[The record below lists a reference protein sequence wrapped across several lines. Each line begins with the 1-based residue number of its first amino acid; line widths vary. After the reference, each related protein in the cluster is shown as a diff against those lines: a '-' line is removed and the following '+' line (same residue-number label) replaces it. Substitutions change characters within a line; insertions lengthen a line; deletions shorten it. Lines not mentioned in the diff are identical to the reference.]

1 VHQQAVEDYHDTMP
15 PAVTQGEPLAAG
27 TMLTIG
33 ELARRTGVNV
43 ATLRMWEERHGFPV
57 SVRLPSGHRRYG
69 DDTVDKVLRVQR
81 RRGAGV
87 RLDAAVAEVASD
99 SAAPSSIFAEL
110 RRRRPD
116 LVPRILTKRTL
127 LALTRALEDECI
139 ARAQRP
145 WLIATFQHERH
156 YRRAQERWRDLD
168 RTSHRSWALAA
179 FDTPQPG
186 SRPVEVPLP
195 PAAALLREWDLIC
208 VAPDFPAALLA
219 WELPGQG
226 AMPDLERRFES
237 LWTLE
242 APAVVDAARA
252 GASILAGLGQDVSE
266 LSGELDRWT
275 GTSQDLVQATT
286 LFHRMLAYLDESPR
300 RAPA

>member
-1 VHQQAVEDYHDTMP
+1 MQ
-15 PAVTQGEPLAAG
+15 PAVAQGDDSPSDP
-27 TMLTIG
+27 MLTIG

-57 SVRLPSGHRRYG
+57 SVRLRSGHRRYTDG
-69 DDTVDKVLRVQR
+69 TVDKVLRVQR
-81 RRGAGV
+81 RREAGV

-99 SAAPSSIFAEL
+99 SATAPSSIFAEL

-116 LVPRILTKRTL
+116 LVPRILSKRTL

-139 ARAQRP
+139 ARAQQP

-156 YRRAQERWRDLD
+156 YRRAQARWQDLD
-168 RTSHRSWALAA
+168 RTAHRSWALAA
-179 FDTPQPG
+179 FETPQEAT
-186 SRPVEVPLP
+186 RPVEVPLP
-195 PAAALLREWDLIC
+195 PSAAMLREWDLIC
-208 VAPDFPAALLA
+208 VARDFPAALLA
-219 WELPGQG
+219 WELPGQSG
-226 AMPDLERRFES
+226 VPDAQRRFES

-252 GASILAGLGQDVSE
+252 GASILAGLGQDVAE
-266 LSGELDRWT
+266 LNDELDRWT

-286 LFHRMLAYLDESPR
+286 LFHRMLAYVDELGAQR
-300 RAPA
+300 

>member
-1 VHQQAVEDYHDTMP
+1 MP
-15 PAVTQGEPLAAG
+15 PAVTQGDPAPAA

-43 ATLRMWEERHGFPV
+43 ATLRMWEERHGFPI

-81 RRGAGV
+81 RREAGI

-99 SAAPSSIFAEL
+99 SAGAPSSVFAEL

-116 LVPRILTKRTL
+116 LVPRILSKRTL

-156 YRRAQERWRDLD
+156 YRRAQVRWRDLD
-168 RTSHRSWALAA
+168 RTARRSWALAA
-179 FDTPQPG
+179 FDSPDLAAE
-186 SRPVEVPLP
+186 RVEVPLP
-195 PAAALLREWDLIC
+195 PTAAMLREWDLIC

-219 WELPGQG
+219 WELPGQAG
-226 AMPDLERRFES
+226 VPDVERRFEA

-252 GASILAGLGQDVSE
+252 GASILAGLGQDVTE
-266 LSGELDRWT
+266 LVDELDRWT

-286 LFHRMLAYLDESPR
+286 LFHRMLAYIDELTPPAR
-300 RAPA
+300 RGA

>member
-1 VHQQAVEDYHDTMP
+1 MQPTATQADDP
-15 PAVTQGEPLAAG
+15 RAAG
-27 TMLTIG
+27 MLTIG

-57 SVRLPSGHRRYG
+57 SVRLRSGHRRYG
-69 DDTVDKVLRVQR
+69 DDTVDEVLRLQR
-81 RRGAGV
+81 RREAGV

-99 SAAPSSIFAEL
+99 YATAPSSIFAEL

-116 LVPRILTKRTL
+116 LVPRTLSKRTL
-127 LALTRALEDECI
+127 LALTRALEDECV

-168 RTSHRSWALAA
+168 RTAHRSWALAA
-179 FDTPQPG
+179 FDTPRSG
-186 SRPVEVPLP
+186 ARPVEVPLP
-195 PAAALLREWDLIC
+195 PEAAMLREWDLIC

-219 WELPGQG
+219 WELPGQAG
-226 AMPDLERRFES
+226 TPDRERRFES

-252 GASILAGLGQDVSE
+252 GASILAGLGQDVTE
-266 LSGELDRWT
+266 LEDELDRWT

-286 LFHRMLAYLDESPR
+286 LFHRMLAYVDELS
-300 RAPA
+300 

>member
-1 VHQQAVEDYHDTMP
+1 MQQA
-15 PAVTQGEPLAAG
+15 ATQGDDSPVA

-57 SVRLPSGHRRYG
+57 SVRLRSGHRRYV
-69 DDTVDKVLRVQR
+69 DATVDKVLRVQR
-81 RRGAGV
+81 RREAGV

-99 SAAPSSIFAEL
+99 SATAPSSIFAEL

-116 LVPRILTKRTL
+116 LVPRILSKRTL

-139 ARAQRP
+139 ARAQQP

-156 YRRAQERWRDLD
+156 YRRAQARWRDLD
-168 RTSHRSWALAA
+168 RTAHRSWALAA
-179 FDTPQPG
+179 FETPQEAG
-186 SRPVEVPLP
+186 SPVEVPLP
-195 PAAALLREWDLIC
+195 SSAALLREWDLIC
-208 VAPDFPAALLA
+208 VARDFPAALLA
-219 WELPGQG
+219 WELPGQVG
-226 AMPDLERRFES
+226 VPDAERRFES

-252 GASILAGLGQDVSE
+252 GASILAGLGQDVTE
-266 LSGELDRWT
+266 LEDELDRWT

-286 LFHRMLAYLDESPR
+286 LFHRMLAYVDELS
-300 RAPA
+300 

>member
-1 VHQQAVEDYHDTMP
+1 MRQA
-15 PAVTQGEPLAAG
+15 ATQGDDPPTAV
-27 TMLTIG
+27 MLTIG

-57 SVRLPSGHRRYG
+57 SVRLPSGHRRYV
-69 DDTVDKVLRVQR
+69 DDTVEKVLRVQR
-81 RRGAGV
+81 RREAGV

-99 SAAPSSIFAEL
+99 SRTAPSSIFAEL

-116 LVPRILTKRTL
+116 LVPRILRKRTL
-127 LALTRALEDECI
+127 LALTRALEDECL
-139 ARAQRP
+139 ARAQQP

-156 YRRAQERWRDLD
+156 YRRAQARWRDLD
-168 RTSHRSWALAA
+168 RTAQRSWALAA
-179 FDTPQPG
+179 FDNPSPS
-186 SRPVEVPLP
+186 SRPVEVALP
-195 PAAALLREWDLIC
+195 ASAALLREWDLIC

-219 WELPGQG
+219 WELPGQVG
-226 AMPDLERRFES
+226 VRDAERRFEA

-252 GASILAGLGQDVSE
+252 GASILAGLGQDVDE
-266 LSGELDRWT
+266 LNDELDRWT

-286 LFHRMLAYLDESPR
+286 LFHRMLAYVDER
-300 RAPA
+300 G

>member
-1 VHQQAVEDYHDTMP
+1 MQPVA
-15 PAVTQGEPLAAG
+15 AQGEDSPGA

-57 SVRLPSGHRRYG
+57 SVRLRSGHRRYV
-69 DDTVDKVLRVQR
+69 DATVGKVLRVQR
-81 RRGAGV
+81 RREAGV

-99 SAAPSSIFAEL
+99 SATAPSSIFAEL

-116 LVPRILTKRTL
+116 LVPRILSKRTL

-139 ARAQRP
+139 ARAQQP

-156 YRRAQERWRDLD
+156 YRRAQARWRDLD
-168 RTSHRSWALAA
+168 RTAHRSWALAA
-179 FDTPQPG
+179 FETPQEAV
-186 SRPVEVPLP
+186 RPVEVPLP
-195 PAAALLREWDLIC
+195 SSAALLREWDLIC
-208 VAPDFPAALLA
+208 VAQDFPAALLA
-219 WELPGQG
+219 WELPGQAG
-226 AMPDLERRFES
+226 IPDAERRFES

-252 GASILAGLGQDVSE
+252 GASILAGLGQDVTE
-266 LSGELDRWT
+266 LEDELDRWT

-286 LFHRMLAYLDESPR
+286 LFHRMLAYVDELG
-300 RAPA
+300 

>member
-1 VHQQAVEDYHDTMP
+1 MP
-15 PAVTQGEPLAAG
+15 PAATQGDDSPAAA
-27 TMLTIG
+27 MLTIG

-57 SVRLPSGHRRYG
+57 SVRLHSGHRRYV
-69 DDTVDKVLRVQR
+69 DYTVEKVLRVQR
-81 RRGAGV
+81 RREAGV

-99 SAAPSSIFAEL
+99 SSTAPSSIFAEL

-116 LVPRILTKRTL
+116 LVPRILRKRTM
-127 LALTRALEDECI
+127 LALTRALEDECV

-145 WLIATFQHERH
+145 WLIASFQHERH
-156 YRRAQERWRDLD
+156 YRSAQPRWRDLD
-168 RTSHRSWALAA
+168 RTAQRSWVLAA
-179 FDTPQPG
+179 FETPAPG
-186 SRPVEVPLP
+186 GRPVEVALP

-219 WELPGQG
+219 WELPGQAG
-226 AMPDLERRFES
+226 VADPERRFES

-252 GASILAGLGQDVSE
+252 GASILADLGQDVTE
-266 LSGELDRWT
+266 LTDELDRWT

-286 LFHRMLAYLDESPR
+286 VFHRMLAYVDGGG
-300 RAPA
+300 

>member
-1 VHQQAVEDYHDTMP
+1 MQPTA
-15 PAVTQGEPLAAG
+15 TQSDDPRAAG
-27 TMLTIG
+27 MLTIG

-57 SVRLPSGHRRYG
+57 SVRLRSGHRRYA

-81 RRGAGV
+81 RREAGV

-99 SAAPSSIFAEL
+99 SATAPSSIFAEL

-116 LVPRILTKRTL
+116 LVPRILSKRTL
-127 LALTRALEDECI
+127 LALTRALEDECV

-168 RTSHRSWALAA
+168 RTAHRSWALAA
-179 FDTPQPG
+179 FDTPAQPG
-186 SRPVEVPLP
+186 SRPVEVALP
-195 PAAALLREWDLIC
+195 ADAAMRREWDLIC

-219 WELPGQG
+219 WELPGQKG
-226 AMPDLERRFES
+226 TPDPERRFES

-242 APAVVDAARA
+242 APAVIDAARA
-252 GASILAGLGQDVSE
+252 GSSILAGLGQDVAE
-266 LSGELDRWT
+266 LDDELDRWT
-275 GTSQDLVQATT
+275 GTSQDLVQATA
-286 LFHRMLAYLDESPR
+286 LFHRLLAYVDEL
-300 RAPA
+300 A

>member
-1 VHQQAVEDYHDTMP
+1 MH
-15 PAVTQGEPLAAG
+15 PAATQGDDPSSAA
-27 TMLTIG
+27 MLTIG

-57 SVRLPSGHRRYG
+57 SVRLPSGHRRYV
-69 DDTVDKVLRVQR
+69 DDTVEKVLRVQR
-81 RRGAGV
+81 RREAGA

-99 SAAPSSIFAEL
+99 STGAPSSIFAEL

-116 LVPRILTKRTL
+116 LVPRILRKRTL

-139 ARAQRP
+139 SRAQRP

-156 YRRAQERWRDLD
+156 YRRAQARWRDLD
-168 RTSHRSWALAA
+168 RTSQRSWALAA
-179 FDTPQPG
+179 FDNPSPS

-195 PAAALLREWDLIC
+195 ASAALLREWDLIC
-208 VAPDFPAALLA
+208 LAPDFPAALLA
-219 WELPGQG
+219 WELPGQVEVR
-226 AMPDLERRFES
+226 DTDRRFEA

-252 GASILAGLGQDVSE
+252 GASILAGLGQDVTE
-266 LSGELDRWT
+266 LNDELDRWT
-275 GTSQDLVQATT
+275 GPSQDLVQATT
-286 LFHRMLAYLDESPR
+286 LFHRMLAYVDEQG
-300 RAPA
+300 